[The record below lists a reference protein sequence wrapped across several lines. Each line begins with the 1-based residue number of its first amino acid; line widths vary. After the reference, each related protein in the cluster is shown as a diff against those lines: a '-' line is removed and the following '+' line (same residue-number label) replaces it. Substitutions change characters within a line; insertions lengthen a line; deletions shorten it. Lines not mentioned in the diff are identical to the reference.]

1 MSTERALAYLREKG
15 YDDRVITSDDSTGT
29 VAEAASAL
37 GVTEGEIAKSL
48 TFRGK
53 EGEAMLIVVAGDKR
67 IDNSKFK
74 ATFHTKAKMLK
85 PDEVVEEIGHA
96 IGGVTPFGAK
106 EDVVIYLD
114 ESLKA
119 FDVVYPACGSA
130 NTAAKL
136 TVEELQGLFGKENMV
151 DVTK

>member
-15 YDDRVITSDDSTGT
+15 FEDRVITSDESTGT
-29 VAEAASAL
+29 VAEAAAAL

-53 EGEAMLIVVAGDKR
+53 DGSAMLIVVAGDKR
-67 IDNSKFK
+67 IDNGKFK

-85 PDEVVEEIGHA
+85 PEKVAEEIGHE
-96 IGGVTPFGAK
+96 IGGVTPFGAR

-119 FDVVYPACGSA
+119 YDVVYPACGSA
-130 NTAAKL
+130 NTAAKFS
-136 TVEELQGLFGKENMV
+136 VEELQKLFGQDHMV

>member
-1 MSTERALAYLREKG
+1 MSTERALVYLRDKG
-15 YDDRVITSDDSTGT
+15 YENRVITSDESTGT

-37 GVTEGEIAKSL
+37 GVTGGEIAKSL

-53 EGEAMLIVVAGDKR
+53 DGEAMLIVVAGDRR

-85 PDEVVEEIGHA
+85 PDEVAEEIGHE

-114 ESLKA
+114 ESLNA
-119 FDVVYPACGSA
+119 YDIVYPACGSS
-130 NTAAKL
+130 NTAAKFS
-136 TVEELQGLFGKENMV
+136 VEELRELFGTENMV

>member
-1 MSTERALAYLREKG
+1 MSTERALAYLRDKG
-15 YDDRVITSDDSTGT
+15 YEDRFITSDESTGT

-53 EGEAMLIVVAGDKR
+53 EGEAILIVVAGDKR
-67 IDNSKFK
+67 IDNGKFK

-85 PDEVVEEIGHA
+85 PDEVAEEIGHE

-106 EDVVIYLD
+106 EDVIIYLD
-114 ESLKA
+114 ESLRVY
-119 FDVVYPACGSA
+119 DVVYPACGSA
-130 NTAAKL
+130 NTAAKFF
-136 TVEELQGLFGKENMV
+136 VDELEGLFGKENMV

>member
-15 YDDRVITSDDSTGT
+15 YDDRVITSDESTGT

-53 EGEAMLIVVAGDKR
+53 EGETMLIVVAGDKR

-114 ESLKA
+114 ESLNA
-119 FDVVYPACGSA
+119 YDVVYPACGSA

>member
-15 YDDRVITSDDSTGT
+15 YDDRVITSDESTGT
-29 VAEAASAL
+29 VAEAALAL

-53 EGEAMLIVVAGDKR
+53 EGEAILIVVAGDKR

-114 ESLKA
+114 ESLNA
-119 FDVVYPACGSA
+119 YDVVYPACGSA

>member
-15 YDDRVITSDDSTGT
+15 YDDRVITSDESTGT

>member
-15 YDDRVITSDDSTGT
+15 YDDRVITSDESTGT

-37 GVTEGEIAKSL
+37 GVTEGKIAKSL

-85 PDEVVEEIGHA
+85 PDEVMEEIGHA

-114 ESLKA
+114 ESLNA
-119 FDVVYPACGSA
+119 YDVVYPACGSA

>member
-15 YDDRVITSDDSTGT
+15 YDDRVITSDESTGT
-29 VAEAASAL
+29 VTEAASAL

-114 ESLKA
+114 ESLNA
-119 FDVVYPACGSA
+119 YDVVYPACGSA

>member
-15 YDDRVITSDDSTGT
+15 YDDRVITSDESTGT
-29 VAEAASAL
+29 VAEVASAL

-114 ESLKA
+114 ESLNA
-119 FDVVYPACGSA
+119 YDVVYPACGSA

>member
-15 YDDRVITSDDSTGT
+15 YDDRVITSDESTGT
-29 VAEAASAL
+29 VAEAALAL

-53 EGEAMLIVVAGDKR
+53 EGEAILIVVAGDKR

-114 ESLKA
+114 ESLNA

>member
-15 YDDRVITSDDSTGT
+15 YDDRVITSDESTGT

-119 FDVVYPACGSA
+119 YDIVYPACGSA

-136 TVEELQGLFGKENMV
+136 SVDELEGLFGKENMV

>member
-15 YDDRVITSDDSTGT
+15 YDDRVITSDESTGT

-53 EGEAMLIVVAGDKR
+53 EGEAILIVVAGDKR

-114 ESLKA
+114 ESLNA

>member
-1 MSTERALAYLREKG
+1 MSTERALVYLRDKG
-15 YDDRVITSDDSTGT
+15 YEDRVITSDESTGT
-29 VAEAASAL
+29 VAEAAAAL

-53 EGEAMLIVVAGDKR
+53 DGEAMLIVVAGDRR

-85 PDEVVEEIGHA
+85 PDEVAEEIGHE

-114 ESLKA
+114 ESLNA
-119 FDVVYPACGSA
+119 YDIVYPACGSS
-130 NTAAKL
+130 NTAAKFS
-136 TVEELQGLFGKENMV
+136 VEELRELFGEDHMV

>member
-15 YDDRVITSDDSTGT
+15 YDDRVITSDESTGT
-29 VAEAASAL
+29 VAEAALAL

-114 ESLKA
+114 ESLNA